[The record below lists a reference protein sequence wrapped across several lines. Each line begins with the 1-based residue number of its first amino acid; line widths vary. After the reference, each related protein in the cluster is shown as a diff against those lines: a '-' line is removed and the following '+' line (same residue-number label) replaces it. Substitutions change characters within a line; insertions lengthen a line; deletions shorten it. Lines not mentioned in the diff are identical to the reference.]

1 MKQPEF
7 FLVFFNIT
15 IILTMISD
23 NNHDLITSYIPLA
36 SLFVTMI
43 SGEILLDVHHLHPPM
58 AFFFQV
64 ILPGWSSGHESFF
77 FKYTLW

>member
-1 MKQPEF
+1 
-7 FLVFFNIT
+7 
-15 IILTMISD
+15 MISD

-58 AFFFQV
+58 AFFFR
-64 ILPGWSSGHESFF
+64 LFFRAGHLAMNRFF
-77 FKYTLW
+77 FNIPSGKLT

>member
-7 FLVFFNIT
+7 FLVFFNKIT

-23 NNHDLITSYIPLA
+23 NNHDLITSYIPLP

-43 SGEILLDVHHLHPPM
+43 FGEIAMDVHHVHPPM
-58 AFFFQV
+58 AFFQV

-77 FKYTLW
+77 LI